1 MQEFREIQSARWENN
16 RIVGFKLV
24 IMVGGQSSTFR
35 YMTLK
40 ELYDEQSLIHVDT
53 KLGKREPTDNPVLLL
68 KYLNKE
74 SGGSASAFVYVV
86 KIGDQYEIRD
96 VKDNKKIIHTLL
108 ELPKE

>member
-16 RIVGFKLV
+16 RIVGFKLG
-24 IMVGGQSSTFR
+24 IMVGGQSTTFR

-53 KLGKREPTDNPVLLL
+53 ELGKREPTDNPVVLL

-86 KIGDQYEIRD
+86 KIGDHYEIRD